1 MQLPRTHRLE
11 FLVPPRAR
19 TAPKARL
26 PEPSTSPPRPLD
38 YHRFSVPDYD
48 RFLQLWR
55 EASQRL
61 ASGQREAFC
70 KAYRA
75 HRQSREIY
83 KDGLDIHQR
92 LETEANQLPEE
103 DAKTLRSIVISLLPP
118 ARGNP
123 NGTMHH
129 STYDALLRVLQ
140 VPSEDI
146 KLKVKAPDDITRYV
160 NNPRIIGTALS
171 APGDRVRYSFWRQTS
186 NNQDS
191 SPLGR
196 REETAIVE
204 PQKKNWADKTQAT
217 MFTLVDIAD
226 TYHIDDPLLLRLARY
241 MQDEEKPLAESRFW
255 VTLFQYVHKRL
266 VPVFRHYERE
276 IARNMSSGSYSPM
289 EGGRLAYQ
297 AVVLTGTLDR
307 LSEKCDNKSLDEHS
321 RRNFLLDIQESQRLV
336 DGLTGTLKIKITAQ
350 PSSPYQK

>member
-11 FLVPPRAR
+11 FLVPSRAR
-19 TAPKARL
+19 PAPKARL
-26 PEPSTSPPRPLD
+26 PEPSTSRPRPLD
-38 YHRFSVPDYD
+38 YHQFSVPDYD
-48 RFLQLWR
+48 TFSQLWR
-55 EASQRL
+55 EASKRL
-61 ASGQREAFC
+61 ASGQREAFR

-83 KDGLDIHQR
+83 EEGLDLHKR
-92 LETEANQLPEE
+92 LENETKQLPEE

-123 NGTMHH
+123 NGTMRF

-140 VPSEDI
+140 VPSDDVE
-146 KLKVKAPDDITRYV
+146 LKVNPLDDITRYV
-160 NNPRIIGTALS
+160 TNHRIMGTAIS
-171 APGDRVRYSFWRQTS
+171 APGDRVRYSFWRPTT

-191 SPLGR
+191 SPLGG
-196 REETAIVE
+196 REETTIVE

-226 TYHIDDPLLLRLARY
+226 THHIDDPLLLRLARY
-241 MQDEEKPLAESRFW
+241 IQDEEKPLAESRFW
-255 VTLFQYVHKRL
+255 VTLFQYVHKSV

-276 IARNMSSGSYSPM
+276 ITRRIESGSYSSV

-297 AVVLTGTLDR
+297 AVVLTATLDR
-307 LSEKCDNKSLDEHS
+307 LSDKCDQKILDEHS